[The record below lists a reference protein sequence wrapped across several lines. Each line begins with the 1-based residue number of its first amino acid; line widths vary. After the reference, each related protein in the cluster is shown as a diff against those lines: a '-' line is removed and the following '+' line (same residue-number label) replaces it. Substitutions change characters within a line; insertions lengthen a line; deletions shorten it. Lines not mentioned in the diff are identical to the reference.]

1 MIAHDQF
8 TLMAARKASVTTM
21 MGPPPDLASFLEL
34 LKQLPDPRIARTRLY
49 ELPGLLF
56 LCLCAVICG
65 ANDLVTI
72 ERFGNSRLSF
82 LEKFVSFPNGIPSH
96 DTIGRVLAKLNPTAL
111 ESLFARWMRAVA
123 EATKGDIIAIDGK
136 VLRGAFEKASGG
148 AFITMVSAWST
159 ANGVVLGQVANEEH
173 SNEITAIPKL
183 LELLHLRG
191 CLVTIDAAGCQT
203 NIAEAIV
210 NSGGDYL
217 LSVRDNQPKL
227 RESVD
232 ATLDAAL
239 AKDTSP
245 ANLEYAETT
254 EKNRGRTETR
264 RCWVLPVDEA
274 FPETARWTNLAR
286 IVRFESERTVDG
298 KVTRGARIFITSR
311 PLTAAQA
318 LTAVRG
324 HWQIENKLHWTL
336 DIAFREDDCR
346 VRAENAAENFGVL
359 RHVALNMLRGVQG
372 AGVGVKNRR
381 LVAGWDD
388 AFLAK
393 VLGSYAD

>member
-1 MIAHDQF
+1 
-8 TLMAARKASVTTM
+8 M
-21 MGPPPDLASFLEL
+21 MGPPPDLTSFLEIL
-34 LKQLPDPRIARTRLY
+34 GELPDPRIARTRLY

-72 ERFGNSRLSF
+72 ERFGNARRAF
-82 LEKFVSFPNGIPSH
+82 LEKFISFPNGIPSH
-96 DTIGRVLAKLNPTAL
+96 DTLGRVLAKLNPTAL
-111 ESLFARWMRAVA
+111 EELFARWMRAVA
-123 EATKGDIIAIDGK
+123 EATNGDVIAIDGK
-136 VLRGAFEKASGG
+136 VLRGAFDKASGG

-203 NIAEAIV
+203 NIAAQIV
-210 NSGGDYL
+210 NGGGDYL
-217 LSVRDNQPKL
+217 LSVRDNQPNL
-227 RESVD
+227 RESVE
-232 ATLDAAL
+232 ATFDAAL
-239 AKDTSP
+239 ASSLPRASD
-245 ANLEYAETT
+245 EYAETT

-264 RCWVLPVDEA
+264 RCWVLPVDDT
-274 FPETARWTNLAR
+274 FPEAARWKNLAR
-286 IVRFESERTVDG
+286 IVRFESERIVDG
-298 KVTRGARIFITSR
+298 KITRGTRQFITSR
-311 PLTAAQA
+311 SLTAAQA
-318 LTAVRG
+318 MAAVRG

-359 RHVALNMLRGVQG
+359 RHVALNLLRGVQG
-372 AGVGVKNRR
+372 AKVGVKNRR

-393 VLGSYAD
+393 VLASHAD